1 MGRAL
6 LQVDG
11 ISAETKKA
19 LQEVARKKYGKANA
33 SLLVRAL
40 IADHLTRNSTAA
52 RPITEDEAAD
62 TVRVE
67 LRLPR
72 VISDQITALA
82 DARLSPRNHYLV
94 SLIMAHVE
102 QPQLQGDE
110 IETLRQSNYELSK
123 IGTNLNQIAKAFNIL
138 VNEGSGKLPEIGKKL
153 ASLRREITTHIG
165 KVLRVLNSGT
175 TIWEVRQGRSKTQA
189 RKGRETHGKHI

>member
-1 MGRAL
+1 MTRQM
-6 LQVDG
+6 LQIDG
-11 ISAETKKA
+11 VTPETKKA
-19 LQEVARKKYGKANA
+19 LQEAAQTRYGQANA

-40 IADHLTRNSTAA
+40 IADHLARATPIA
-52 RPITEDEAAD
+52 RPISEAEAAD

-72 VISDQITALA
+72 AIAEQITALA
-82 DARLSPRNHYLV
+82 DIRLTPRNHYLV
-94 SLIMAHVE
+94 SLIMAHVG

-138 VNEGSGKLPEIGKKL
+138 VNSETGKMPEIGKKL
-153 ASLRREITTHIG
+153 ASLRREITAHTG
-165 KVLRVLNSGT
+165 KVLKALNSGT
-175 TIWEVRQGRSKTQA
+175 AVWEVRQGRNQTKSK
-189 RKGRETHGKHI
+189 KGKHHGLQR